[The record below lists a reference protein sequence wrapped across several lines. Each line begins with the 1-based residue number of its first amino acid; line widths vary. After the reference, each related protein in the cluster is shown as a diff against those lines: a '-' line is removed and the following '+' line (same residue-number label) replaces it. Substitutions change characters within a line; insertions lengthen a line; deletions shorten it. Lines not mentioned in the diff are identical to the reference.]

1 VPTDNTFS
9 SGFSVVKALRSGNVS
24 DRSRGFELLVVVSWK
39 PVYKRLRRRW
49 GKSSED
55 AKMLTLRFF
64 SIVMGAD
71 FLSRYAP
78 AMLRFRAFIREEVDR
93 FVTSEEGFELEPESL
108 ALDFGLA
115 EEEYAIDPQDPNQT
129 ADEFFDSEWARSL
142 FTLAIEQL
150 HNTLESEGKLVQFK
164 LFQRFDLQDRSG
176 GEVLTHDQ
184 LAGEFSLPVSEVT
197 SDLADVRR
205 RLSSIVLDLVR
216 SFSTADEEFRKEAR
230 SLFGI

>member
-93 FVTSEEGFELEPESL
+93 FVTSEEGSELEPESL